1 MQIQSSRHFVIL
13 SGTGIPHKREV
24 ARIWHARVSNILR
37 GIPLGMTVLLACA
50 LLFVTSVSRAQTTQP
65 SILNDVGI
73 DQKLDAQV
81 PADLTFKDE
90 NGATVQLSQY
100 YGKRPIVLTLVYYK
114 CPMLCTMVLNDLD
127 RVLGAMQMNVGE
139 QFDIVTVSF
148 DPTETPELAAKK
160 KHQYVRTYGRPHA
173 EEGWHFLTGDQE
185 NISKLTQAVGFRYA
199 WDDKWK
205 QYAHASGI
213 MLLTP
218 DGKVS
223 KYFYGVEYSAR
234 DLRLAVA
241 EAGQGKISTPTETIL
256 LYCFHYDPAT
266 GKYSLI
272 VTRFVQIGAILTMGA
287 IGTFWLMMWRSGRK
301 PKAI

>member
-1 MQIQSSRHFVIL
+1 MALRTFSLVFV
-13 SGTGIPHKREV
+13 
-24 ARIWHARVSNILR
+24 
-37 GIPLGMTVLLACA
+37 A
-50 LLFVTSVSRAQTTQP
+50 LLLCCASTNFAQTSQP
-65 SILNDVGI
+65 TILNDVGI
-73 DQKLDAQV
+73 DQKLNAQV
-81 PADLTFKDE
+81 PGDLTFKDE

-100 YGKRPIVLTLVYYK
+100 YGKRPIILTLVYYK
-114 CPMLCTMVLNDLD
+114 CPMLCTMVLNDLN
-127 RVLGAMQMNVGE
+127 RVIGAMQMNVGE

-148 DPTETPELAAKK
+148 DPTETPELATKK
-160 KHQYVRTYGRPHA
+160 KHQYVHSYGRPHA

-185 NISKLTQAVGFRYA
+185 NIAKLTQTVGFRYA

-266 GKYSLI
+266 GKYSLM
-272 VTRFVQIGAILTMGA
+272 VTRMVQVGAILTMGA
-287 IGTFWLMMWRSGRK
+287 IGAFWFAMYRSGRK
-301 PKAI
+301 LKTT